1 MIENCRLYP
10 EANLRFIVRVPAAH
24 IIPSITRINALRDSF
39 CNRSCLRWAIVIS
52 IIGWAWLGISDT
64 TQAQNDY
71 KRFFDERNIPAVR
84 ELLAGGKYD
93 LVERLCEYA
102 QSKGQPSPDWE
113 VMQWQALAAQG
124 RVAEAFEKGQQR
136 LKTPT
141 GEDLTALITLYDLA
155 KQIGEQEAANEIL
168 KQINRVAL
176 TKDRKERSAS
186 DLVALGKAATALGA
200 DPKKV
205 ISQYFEPAKKK
216 KSAPQFRN
224 QTPYDVVA
232 AYQAIGDLALEKS
245 DFAKAAKEFAA
256 GLKMAPN
263 HPDLRFGLA
272 QSFYP
277 DDQKKALEHLN
288 RTLQLNPVHEG
299 ALLLLA
305 QHAIGAENHIRGET
319 YLNQVLSINESS
331 PQAWAMKAA
340 LAELTSAD
348 AEITAKY
355 RSKGLERWGK
365 NPLVDHL
372 IGKVLTRAYR
382 FEKGAEYQR
391 QALSMNENFQAATLQ
406 LADDLLR
413 LGEEQEAWKL
423 AAAVADADPYNVA
436 AYNLGLL
443 RDEMDKFVTLETADF
458 TIRMPGN
465 EAAIYGQHA
474 IYLLTEAK
482 QVLGQKYGLKLKE
495 PVLVEFFPNQEDFAI
510 RTLGNLGGAG
520 ILGACFGSVI
530 TVNSPG
536 GLTAERNNW
545 EATLWHE
552 FCHVITL
559 TLTNNRMPRWLSEGI
574 SVYEEREHNPSWGQ
588 KMTPRYR
595 EMILEEE
602 ALTPISSLSS
612 AFLNA
617 KDGEHL
623 MFAYYESYLFVDYL
637 IRNFGMESLRNILRD
652 LGAGMLINDAIAKQ
666 TGSMEALELA
676 FAAEVQGLAFNL
688 GSGVDW
694 SEPKEEEV
702 DLKNPDAVATYTKAH
717 PDNFRVRQMHT
728 ANLLTAKRWKD
739 ATESA
744 LWMIE
749 LFPEYV
755 DGDNAYMMKAAAH
768 RALGQP
774 GEEAATLRELAWR
787 SAEALD
793 VYLQLMDIDLKSG
806 NWQELLANSSRA
818 LAINPFLKQAL
829 WSRGQAWEGLDEKE
843 KAAAS
848 YQRMLSLK
856 PVNPAEVNYRLALCL
871 RSSDPF
877 QAKRH
882 VLDALA
888 EAPRYREARKLL
900 LKMADSISSRKI
912 KTAPSQPTE
921 PEKSVEPKISATP
934 VTAKKS

>member
-1 MIENCRLYP
+1 MVL
-10 EANLRFIVRVPAAH
+10 
-24 IIPSITRINALRDSF
+24 
-39 CNRSCLRWAIVIS
+39 S
-52 IIGWAWLGISDT
+52 IIGGSWLGSRQT
-64 TQAQNDY
+64 MQAQNDY
-71 KRFFDERNIPAVR
+71 KRFFDEQNIPAVR

-136 LKTPT
+136 LKTRT

-155 KQIGEQEAANEIL
+155 KQIGEQEAANDIL
-168 KQINRVAL
+168 KQVNRVAL
-176 TKDRKERSAS
+176 AKNRKERSAS
-186 DLVALGKAATALGA
+186 DLVALGKAASALGA
-200 DPKKV
+200 DPGKV

-232 AYQAIGDLALEKS
+232 AYQAVGNLALEKS

-263 HPDLRFGLA
+263 HPDLRFGMA
-272 QSFYP
+272 QAFYP
-277 DDQKKALEHLN
+277 DDQKKALEHLH
-288 RTLQLNPVHEG
+288 RALQLNPVHEG

-305 QHAIGAENHIRGET
+305 QHAVGAENYIEGAT
-319 YLNQVLSINESS
+319 YLNRLLSVNASS

-348 AEITAKY
+348 AKTTAKY
-355 RSKGLERWGK
+355 RDKGLERWGG
-365 NPLVDHL
+365 NPQVDHL
-372 IGKVLTRAYR
+372 IGKLLTRAYR
-382 FEKGAEYQR
+382 FEKGASYQR
-391 QALSMNENFQAATLQ
+391 QALSMDENFQQATLQ

-413 LGEEQEAWKL
+413 LGDEQEAWKL
-423 AAAVADADPYNVA
+423 AASVAAADPYNVA
-436 AYNLGLL
+436 AYNLELL
-443 RDEMDKFVTLETADF
+443 HDEMEGFVTLETSDF
-458 TIRMPGN
+458 IMRMPAN
-465 EAAIYGQHA
+465 EAGIYGDHA
-474 IYLLTEAK
+474 LHLLTEAK
-482 QVLGQKYGLKLKE
+482 QTLCQKYGLELEE

-588 KMTPRYR
+588 KMTARYR

-623 MFAYYESYLFVDYL
+623 MFAYYESYLFVDYF
-637 IRNFGMESLRNILRD
+637 IRNFGMESLRNILHD
-652 LGAGMLINDAIAKQ
+652 LGDGMLINDAIARQ
-666 TGSMEALELA
+666 TGSMEELELA
-676 FAAEVQGLAFNL
+676 FAAEVQGLALNL
-688 GSGVDW
+688 GAGVDW
-694 SEPKEEEV
+694 SKPKPEEL
-702 DLKNPDAVATYTKAH
+702 DLKNPDAVAAYTKTH
-717 PDNFRVRQMHT
+717 PDNFRIRQTHT
-728 ANLLTAKRWKD
+728 ANLLTAKRWKE
-739 ATESA
+739 AAESA

-768 RALGQP
+768 RALEQP
-774 GEEAATLRELAWR
+774 EQEAAALRELAWR
-787 SAEALD
+787 SAEALN

-806 NWQELLANSSRA
+806 NWQELLKNSSRA

-843 KAAAS
+843 KAAAA
-848 YQRMLSLK
+848 YQRMLALK
-856 PVNPAEVNYRLALCL
+856 PVNPAAVNYRLALSL
-871 RSSDPF
+871 QASDPF

-888 EAPRYREARKLL
+888 DAPRYREARKLL
-900 LKMADSISSRKI
+900 LEMADPINSPNTRA
-912 KTAPSQPTE
+912 APPKLPKPMKAKQV
-921 PEKSVEPKISATP
+921 EKSAGLEAPT
-934 VTAKKS
+934 TAKKP